1 MLYDLLKQNNMSV
14 HQCSK
19 KAGIPYMTLL
29 ELVHG
34 KTSLLRCNTS
44 TAYRLAKALNISMEE
59 LIEPY
64 TRWEIDTGSWDN
76 YKSTLQHMLQDM
88 GDKAFIRDAV
98 KNKVP
103 FYYYQQKKIKE
114 CLYLVSMTD
123 YLCRINHIKPYA
135 GFGPFRSLK
144 LENTL
149 YPTDILLLESLG
161 IMEKSEAEKHA
172 IPEFL
177 RHNIIEGDI
186 RNVC

>member
-1 MLYDLLKQNNMSV
+1 MLQDLLKQNNLTV

-34 KTSLLRCNTS
+34 KTSLLRCNTR
-44 TAYRLAKALNISMEE
+44 TAYRLSLALNINMED

-64 TRWEIDTGSWDN
+64 AKWEIDTESWDN
-76 YKSTLQHMLQDM
+76 YKSALQHMLKNM
-88 GDKAFIRDAV
+88 GDKPFILDAV

-103 FYYYQQKKIKE
+103 FYYCQQKKIKE
-114 CLYLVSMTD
+114 CLYLVAMID
-123 YLCRINHIKPYA
+123 YLCRVNHIKLYA
-135 GFGPFRSLK
+135 GFEPFRSMK
-144 LENTL
+144 LEDPK
-149 YPTDILLLESLG
+149 YPTDILLIDALGVMDKSESL
-161 IMEKSEAEKHA
+161 KYA